1 MSDAATTAAAAPGT
15 ALYGI
20 AAEYEHPE
28 QVVAASAQA
37 RAAGYTRLDAY
48 TPHPVEGLDEALG
61 VPPTKLGWVV
71 LAMGILGAVTGFA
84 LQYYGLAIFY
94 PLNIGGRPLNDWPTF
109 VVITFEVTV
118 IFSAF
123 TAGLFMLG
131 RTGLPRPYH
140 SIFNA
145 PGFERASRD
154 RYFLCIE
161 AADPRFDPDGTRAFL
176 EGTAALQVTDVE
188 R

>member
-1 MSDAATTAAAAPGT
+1 MSDVTNATPTRTAP
-15 ALYGI
+15 LYGL

-28 QVVAASAQA
+28 QVVAVSEAA
-37 RAAGYTRLDAY
+37 RQAGYTKMDAY
-48 TPHPVEGLDEALG
+48 SPHPIEGLDEALG
-61 VPPTKLGWVV
+61 VPPSRLGWLV
-71 LAMGILGAVTGFA
+71 LAAGIIGAIAGYG
-84 LQYYGLAIFY
+84 LQYFGLVIFY
-94 PLNIGGRPLNDWPTF
+94 PLNIGGRPLNDWPAF
-109 VVITFEVTV
+109 IVITFEVTV

-123 TAGLFMLG
+123 TAGLVMLA
-131 RTGLPRPYH
+131 RNGLPRPYH

-161 AADPRFDPDGTRAFL
+161 AADARFELDATRAFL
-176 EGTAALQVTDVE
+176 EGTPALHVTEVE